1 MLTLTD
7 ALDALSDLCQ
17 PESDEADE
25 GAQFLNRS
33 RLAALF
39 SLLHEYADAAPRTR
53 TNPSI

>member
-25 GAQFLNRS
+25 GAQFSIVLGS
-33 RLAALF
+33 RRVLAV
-39 SLLHEYADAAPRTR
+39 HEYADAAPRTR